1 VATWHASTPAALSK
15 SRYLAVAFILVT
27 AISVALLATTRP
39 IVPWSGDEAL
49 YAMHAHNL
57 ALGQP
62 YAVTPYV
69 FNPQNPIHPAAAPP
83 GLPLLLSPVYHAF
96 GLNWFAFQVEDILF
110 LALFLMALAVLARH
124 WLPPMLALLSV
135 VVMGVHPLIWEM
147 KETVPSEF
155 PFLFF
160 LYGALVLVDR
170 CPEHDPRRRRW
181 FVSGA
186 ALMLAAACLVRPVG
200 VVAFPAIVLA
210 SIYRTRKLITPA
222 NIAAGAGALLFY
234 VLQQP
239 FRPDLGTYVNY
250 MDGLSLHS
258 MLNNLQSYEVAYRY
272 FLEDHPY
279 NRTWVGHALAAIVLA
294 LTGVGFVERLR
305 RGVTA
310 FELFTLGYC
319 AFLIIYPVSL
329 EPDRYSLPV
338 WPMLLLY
345 AFVGSNKIA
354 LLIGER
360 WRYIP
365 ASALS
370 LVLLANYA
378 FAYEEIGPRLPHVSI
393 TAAPSQAVF
402 QEIRKVVP
410 ENGVVISR
418 KPTIVALYTDRKS
431 SIFPM
436 HATDDQFF
444 AYLRAVGARYIL
456 QDMGDFA
463 GGKPPAEDVLNGF
476 IERNGS
482 SLHLIYSTPLFR
494 LFRLESGS
502 RLDSTSTSRVALAQR
517 SQVYRRARSSPFAR
531 C

>member
-1 VATWHASTPAALSK
+1 MSK
-15 SRYLAVAFILVT
+15 ARYLTVAFILVT
-27 AISVALLATTRP
+27 AITVALLVTTRAV
-39 IVPWSGDEAL
+39 VPWSGDEAL
-49 YAMHAHNL
+49 YAMHAGNI

-62 YAVTPYV
+62 YAITPYL
-69 FNPQNPIHPAAAPP
+69 FNPQNAIHPAAAPP
-83 GLPLLLSPVYHAF
+83 GLPLLLAPAYHWF
-96 GLNWFAFQVEDILF
+96 GLNWFAFQVEDLVF
-110 LALFLMALAVLARH
+110 FALFLMALAVLARH
-124 WLPPMLALLSV
+124 WLPPMLALLAV

-170 CPEHDPRRRRW
+170 CPVDDLRRRRW
-181 FVSGA
+181 FVAGA

-200 VVAFPAIVLA
+200 IVVFPAIVLA
-210 SIYRTRKLITPA
+210 SVYRDRKLITPA
-222 NIAAGAGALLFY
+222 TIAAGAGALLFY

-258 MLNNLQSYEVAYRY
+258 IRSNLFSYELAYRY

-279 NRTWVGHALAAIVLA
+279 YSTWEGHALAAIVLA
-294 LTGVGFVERLR
+294 LAGVGFVERLR

-319 AFLIIYPVSL
+319 AFLVIYPVSL

-338 WPMLLLY
+338 WPMALLY

-365 ASALS
+365 ASVLS
-370 LVLLANYA
+370 LVLFTNYA
-378 FAYEEIGPRLPHVSI
+378 LAYEEIEPRLPHVSI
-393 TAAPSQAVF
+393 TAEPSQAVF

-410 ENGVVISR
+410 ANGVVITR

-444 AYLRAVGARYIL
+444 AYMRSVGARYIL
-456 QDMGDFA
+456 QDLGDFA
-463 GGKPPAEDVLNGF
+463 GAKPEDTLNGF
-476 IERNGS
+476 IDRNGS

-517 SQVYRRARSSPFAR
+517 SQVYRRARSKPFAR